1 MLAGCNNFNEKI
13 AKNYVRTEKRVTM
26 GKDSFN
32 TQQLLLLLAVVALVV
47 GLVFHIMYL
56 IKDRTVETAQDEY
69 NKNNSLMFFG
79 LAVSLGVVALVWGK
93 QPRVTATVSV

>member
-1 MLAGCNNFNEKI
+1 
-13 AKNYVRTEKRVTM
+13 M
-26 GKDSFN
+26 GKDSFS

-79 LAVSLGVVALVWGK
+79 LAIALGVVGLVWGK
-93 QPRVTATVSV
+93 TPRVKAMLEL

>member
-1 MLAGCNNFNEKI
+1 
-13 AKNYVRTEKRVTM
+13 M
-26 GKDSFN
+26 GKDSFS

-79 LAVSLGVVALVWGK
+79 LSVALGVSALVWGK
-93 QPRVTATVSV
+93 HRRMTATVSL

>member
-1 MLAGCNNFNEKI
+1 
-13 AKNYVRTEKRVTM
+13 M
-26 GKDSFN
+26 GKDSFS

-69 NKNNSLMFFG
+69 NKNNALMFFG
-79 LAVSLGVVALVWGK
+79 LAIALGITAIVWGK
-93 QPRVTATVSV
+93 VPRVKAVVEL